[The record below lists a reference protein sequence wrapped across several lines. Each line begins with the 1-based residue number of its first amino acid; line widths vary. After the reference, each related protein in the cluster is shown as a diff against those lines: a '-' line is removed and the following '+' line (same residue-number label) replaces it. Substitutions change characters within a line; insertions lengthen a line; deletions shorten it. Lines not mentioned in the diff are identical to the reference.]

1 MWIGLAAWKNVRT
14 ENETQIVVQEIEYT
28 DINKLL
34 EVIVKVGQVILSSLV
49 IRDEFLLSLE
59 ELLSLLLERFTLSS
73 LMVNARHH
81 QSILIIVLVLR
92 MLCKEFLNGDQR

>member
-14 ENETQIVVQEIEYT
+14 ENETHIVVQKIEYT

-59 ELLSLLLERFTLSS
+59 ELLSLLLERLTLSS
-73 LMVNARHH
+73 LMVDTRHH
-81 QSILIIVLVLR
+81 QGILVIVLMLG
-92 MLCKEFLNGDQR
+92 MLCKEFFNGNQR